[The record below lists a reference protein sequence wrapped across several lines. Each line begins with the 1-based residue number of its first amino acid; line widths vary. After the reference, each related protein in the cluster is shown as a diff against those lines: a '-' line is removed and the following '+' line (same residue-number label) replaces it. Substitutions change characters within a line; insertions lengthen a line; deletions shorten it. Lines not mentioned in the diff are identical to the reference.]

1 MSLSKSFG
9 GVRALD
15 GVDLTVPAGQVH
27 ALLGHNGAGKST
39 LIKCLGGAFPPDSG
53 TIEVGGVPY
62 GRLSPRES
70 IAAGVAIIFQT
81 LSVVDSLTVTENIFL
96 GQEWTRYGRIDR
108 RAQEKVAA
116 ELLDRVAASCSP
128 RDRVSE
134 LPMGQRQ
141 LVEIAKALS
150 RSASVLVLDEPTAA
164 LSGAESDA
172 LAARV
177 EDLRS
182 QGLAIVYVT
191 HLLAEV
197 ERLADAV
204 TVLRD
209 GRVAHHST
217 GARQSR
223 RELVDAIT
231 GGRGAGSPGS
241 TGSGAATAPV
251 SPVGERAAG
260 VGGAAVAA
268 RGADDTDTGGRGAAD
283 HDVARHGELAP
294 AGPDDRDGRP
304 RRSGNDLD
312 GRPRASGNDRPR
324 RTAAAPDQAMAL
336 SAPTVSP
343 TARLTVRGLR
353 GPGFGP
359 VDLTVGEGEI
369 VGLYGLIGSGRTRVL
384 ETLFGRRRAT
394 GGTVRVGERVVAPAR
409 PADALGAGVALVPA
423 DRRAQG
429 LFPML
434 TAQDNVLLPSV
445 RTLAR
450 RGVRALGAERRVF
463 GALAEAVGLRPA
475 RPGLPAS
482 AFSGGN
488 QQKLLLGRWIN
499 EARQVD
505 VLLLDEPTQG
515 VDVGARQ
522 EIYDVVAGLAEQRGT
537 AVLFASSDP
546 EEAATLAHRCLVV
559 DRGRI
564 VGELS
569 GPELTEEALLS
580 AVHEAGTA
588 DTASD
593 GADTAPTPADGDS
606 NPLGSAPNPRG
617 TAPKPPDT
625 TPESPG
631 GDPIPPG
638 TAPKPPGG
646 DPAVPHTPSHEG
658 AA

>member
-1 MSLSKSFG
+1 MSDARGATAAAGSPRDPGAANPPNLRISSLGKSFG

-39 LIKCLGGAFPPDSG
+39 LIKCLGGAFPPDAG

-62 GRLSPRES
+62 ARLSPRES

-81 LSVVDSLTVTENIFL
+81 LSVVDSLTVAENIFL
-96 GQEWTRYGRIDR
+96 GQEWTRYGRVDR

-128 RDRVSE
+128 RDRVGE
-134 LPMGQRQ
+134 LPMGQKQ

-172 LAARV
+172 LATRV
-177 EDLRS
+177 EDLRA

-209 GRVAHHST
+209 GRVAHTAT
-217 GARQSR
+217 GVHGRHD
-223 RELVDAIT
+223 LVRAIT
-231 GGRGAGSPGS
+231 GVGAPGPSTPTGTGPRGTSAPG
-241 TGSGAATAPV
+241 TGSAPSARR
-251 SPVGERAAG
+251 SPV
-260 VGGAAVAA
+260 
-268 RGADDTDTGGRGAAD
+268 
-283 HDVARHGELAP
+283 P
-294 AGPDDRDGRP
+294 
-304 RRSGNDLD
+304 
-312 GRPRASGNDRPR
+312 
-324 RTAAAPDQAMAL
+324 
-336 SAPTVSP
+336 
-343 TARLTVRGLR
+343 ARLTLRGLR

-359 VDLTVGEGEI
+359 VDLVVGEGEV

-384 ETLFGRRRAT
+384 ETLFGRRPAE
-394 GGTVRVGERVVAPAR
+394 GGSVHVGERAVSPAR
-409 PADALGAGVALVPA
+409 PADALAAGIALVPA
-423 DRRAQG
+423 DRRTQG
-429 LFPML
+429 LFAGL
-434 TAQDNVLLPSV
+434 SAQDNVLLPSV
-445 RTLAR
+445 RTLSR
-450 RGVRALGAERRVF
+450 RGVRALRAERRVF
-463 GALAEAVGLRPA
+463 DSLAEAVGLRPA
-475 RPGLPAS
+475 RPGPPAS
-482 AFSGGN
+482 SFSGGN

-499 EARQVD
+499 EARTVD

-522 EIYDVVAGLAEQRGT
+522 EIYDVVSALAEQHGT

-546 EEAATLAHRCLVV
+546 EEAAGLAHRCLVV

-564 VGELS
+564 VAELS
-569 GPELTEEALLS
+569 GPDLTEASLLA
-580 AVHEAGTA
+580 AVHDAGPPPRQPHHP
-588 DTASD
+588 D
-593 GADTAPTPADGDS
+593 GAATEPPTS
-606 NPLGSAPNPRG
+606 
-617 TAPKPPDT
+617 
-625 TPESPG
+625 
-631 GDPIPPG
+631 
-638 TAPKPPGG
+638 
-646 DPAVPHTPSHEG
+646 TPSHEG

>member
-1 MSLSKSFG
+1 MADTSDIDGTANPPNLRITSLSKSFG

-39 LIKCLGGAFPPDSG
+39 LIKCLGGAFPPDAG

-62 GRLSPRES
+62 TRLSPRES

-81 LSVVDSLTVTENIFL
+81 LSVVDSLTVAENIFL

-128 RDRVSE
+128 RDRVGE
-134 LPMGQRQ
+134 LPMGQKQ

-164 LSGAESDA
+164 LSGTESDA
-172 LAARV
+172 LATRV
-177 EDLRS
+177 EDLRT

-209 GRVAHHST
+209 GRVAHQTAT
-217 GARQSR
+217 GGHNR
-223 RELVDAIT
+223 RDLVEAIT
-231 GGRGAGSPGS
+231 GSRG
-241 TGSGAATAPV
+241 T
-251 SPVGERAAG
+251 
-260 VGGAAVAA
+260 GAAVPAGNGPSA
-268 RGADDTDTGGRGAAD
+268 GLGPASGTADGTDIETAVDPDRDDTPHREPG
-283 HDVARHGELAP
+283 P
-294 AGPDDRDGRP
+294 AGPRGREGRSSAQADDRP
-304 RRSGNDLD
+304 RRSG
-312 GRPRASGNDRPR
+312 GASPSVGGSAAL
-324 RTAAAPDQAMAL
+324 RTATSGGEAPAL
-336 SAPTVSP
+336 SSPGAPSP
-343 TARLTVRGLR
+343 ARLTVRGLR

-359 VDLTVGEGEI
+359 VDLTVKEGEI

-384 ETLFGRRRAT
+384 ETLFGRRRALE
-394 GGTVRVGERVVAPAR
+394 GAVRVGGRAVSPAR
-409 PADALGAGVALVPA
+409 PAEALAAGIALVPA

-429 LFPML
+429 LFPGL
-434 TAQDNVLLPSV
+434 SAQDNVLLPSV
-445 RTLAR
+445 RALAR

-463 GALAEAVGLRPA
+463 GSLAEAVGLRPA

-499 EARQVD
+499 EARAVD

-522 EIYDVVAGLAEQRGT
+522 EIYDVVSSLAEQRGT

-546 EEAATLAHRCLVV
+546 EEAAGLAHRCLIV

-564 VGELS
+564 VAELS
-569 GPELTEEALLS
+569 GAELTEESLLA
-580 AVHEAGTA
+580 AVHDAGP
-588 DTASD
+588 
-593 GADTAPTPADGDS
+593 TAPP
-606 NPLGSAPNPRG
+606 
-617 TAPKPPDT
+617 
-625 TPESPG
+625 
-631 GDPIPPG
+631 
-638 TAPKPPGG
+638 
-646 DPAVPHTPSHEG
+646 TPSHEG

>member
-1 MSLSKSFG
+1 MADTSDIDGTANPPNLRITSLSKSFG

-39 LIKCLGGAFPPDSG
+39 LIKCLGGAFPPDAG

-62 GRLSPRES
+62 TRLSPRES

-81 LSVVDSLTVTENIFL
+81 LSVVDSLTVAENIFL

-128 RDRVSE
+128 RDRVGE
-134 LPMGQRQ
+134 LPMGQKQ

-164 LSGAESDA
+164 LSGTESDA
-172 LAARV
+172 LATRV
-177 EDLRS
+177 EDLRT

-209 GRVAHHST
+209 GRVAHQTAT
-217 GARQSR
+217 GGHNR
-223 RELVDAIT
+223 RDLVEAIT
-231 GGRGAGSPGS
+231 GSRGTGSAVPAGNGPSAGRGPASG
-241 TGSGAATAPV
+241 TADGSGIEVAVVPDRDAAP
-251 SPVGERAAG
+251 PGEPG
-260 VGGAAVAA
+260 
-268 RGADDTDTGGRGAAD
+268 
-283 HDVARHGELAP
+283 P
-294 AGPDDRDGRP
+294 AGPRGREGCSSAETNDRH
-304 RRSGNDLD
+304 RRSG
-312 GRPRASGNDRPR
+312 GASPSAGGTAAR
-324 RTAAAPDQAMAL
+324 RTTTSGGEAP
-336 SAPTVSP
+336 APASP
-343 TARLTVRGLR
+343 GTPSPARLTVRGLR

-359 VDLTVGEGEI
+359 VDLTVEEGEI

-384 ETLFGRRRAT
+384 ETLFGRRRALE
-394 GGTVRVGERVVAPAR
+394 GAVRVGERAVSPAR
-409 PADALGAGVALVPA
+409 PAEALAAGIALVPA

-429 LFPML
+429 LFPGL
-434 TAQDNVLLPSV
+434 SAQDNVLLPSV
-445 RTLAR
+445 RALAR

-463 GALAEAVGLRPA
+463 GSLAEAVGLRPA

-499 EARQVD
+499 EARAVD

-522 EIYDVVAGLAEQRGT
+522 EIYDVVSSLAEQRGT

-546 EEAATLAHRCLVV
+546 EEAAGLAHRCLIV

-564 VGELS
+564 VAELS
-569 GPELTEEALLS
+569 GAELTEESLLA
-580 AVHEAGTA
+580 AVHDAGP
-588 DTASD
+588 
-593 GADTAPTPADGDS
+593 TAPF
-606 NPLGSAPNPRG
+606 
-617 TAPKPPDT
+617 
-625 TPESPG
+625 
-631 GDPIPPG
+631 
-638 TAPKPPGG
+638 
-646 DPAVPHTPSHEG
+646 TPSHEG

>member
-1 MSLSKSFG
+1 MAAAGATAAAGAAPVANPPNLRITSLSKSFG

-39 LIKCLGGAFPPDSG
+39 LIKCLGGAFPPDAG

-62 GRLSPRES
+62 TRLSPRES

-81 LSVVDSLTVTENIFL
+81 LSVVDSLTVAENIFL

-108 RAQEKVAA
+108 RAQERVAA

-128 RDRVSE
+128 RDRVGE
-134 LPMGQRQ
+134 LPMGQKQ

-164 LSGAESDA
+164 LSGTESDA
-172 LAARV
+172 LATRV
-177 EDLRS
+177 EDLRT

-209 GRVAHHST
+209 GRVAHHAAT
-217 GARQSR
+217 GGHNR
-223 RELVDAIT
+223 RDLVEAIT
-231 GGRGAGSPGS
+231 GGRGAVSADAAEGRLAAARGPANGPTTDAGASAGAGAGGSESGPGASDAPSTAAAGGPGTGAAGDAGDADPDVPRRGKHSHAGHGDREDVPSPGADALPRRS
-241 TGSGAATAPV
+241 VEGGRPPGLDRPAARPTAASGAA
-251 SPVGERAAG
+251 
-260 VGGAAVAA
+260 AA
-268 RGADDTDTGGRGAAD
+268 R
-283 HDVARHGELAP
+283 
-294 AGPDDRDGRP
+294 
-304 RRSGNDLD
+304 
-312 GRPRASGNDRPR
+312 
-324 RTAAAPDQAMAL
+324 
-336 SAPTVSP
+336 PTP
-343 TARLTVRGLR
+343 GIPLPARLTVRGLC

-384 ETLFGRRRAT
+384 ETLFGRRRAS
-394 GGTVRVGERVVAPAR
+394 GGTVRVGERAVSPVR
-409 PADALGAGVALVPA
+409 PADALAARIALVPA

-429 LFPML
+429 LFAGL
-434 TAQDNVLLPSV
+434 SAQDNVLLPSV

-463 GALAEAVGLRPA
+463 GSLAEAVGLRPA

-499 EARQVD
+499 EVRAVD

-522 EIYDVVAGLAEQRGT
+522 EIYDVVATLAEQRGT

-546 EEAATLAHRCLVV
+546 EEAAVLAHRCLIV

-564 VGELS
+564 IAELS
-569 GPELTEEALLS
+569 GTDLTEESLLA
-580 AVHEAGTA
+580 AVHDAGPAAETA
-588 DTASD
+588 
-593 GADTAPTPADGDS
+593 
-606 NPLGSAPNPRG
+606 
-617 TAPKPPDT
+617 
-625 TPESPG
+625 
-631 GDPIPPG
+631 
-638 TAPKPPGG
+638 
-646 DPAVPHTPSHEG
+646 PSHEG

>member
-1 MSLSKSFG
+1 MADTNGSPGAADTANPPNLRISSLSKSFG

-15 GVDLTVPAGQVH
+15 AVDLTVPAGQVH

-53 TIEVGGVPY
+53 TIEVGGVPHA
-62 GRLSPRES
+62 RLSPRES

-81 LSVVDSLTVTENIFL
+81 LSVVDSLTVAENIFL

-128 RDRVSE
+128 RDRVGE
-134 LPMGQRQ
+134 LPMGQKQ

-164 LSGAESDA
+164 LSGTESDA
-172 LAARV
+172 LATRV
-177 EDLRS
+177 EDLRT

-209 GRVAHHST
+209 GRVAHHTAT
-217 GARQSR
+217 GNQR
-223 RELVDAIT
+223 RRDLVRAIT
-231 GGRGAGSPGS
+231 GGRAAGPAA
-241 TGSGAATAPV
+241 GAATA
-251 SPVGERAAG
+251 AG
-260 VGGAAVAA
+260 GDAAAVVPGRRDPA
-268 RGADDTDTGGRGAAD
+268 R
-283 HDVARHGELAP
+283 P
-294 AGPDDRDGRP
+294 
-304 RRSGNDLD
+304 
-312 GRPRASGNDRPR
+312 
-324 RTAAAPDQAMAL
+324 
-336 SAPTVSP
+336 
-343 TARLTVRGLR
+343 ARLTVRALR

-359 VDLTVGEGEI
+359 VDLTVAEGEI

-384 ETLFGRRRAT
+384 ETLFGRRRAS
-394 GGTVRVGERVVAPAR
+394 GGSVRVGERAVSASR
-409 PADALGAGVALVPA
+409 PADALAAGVALVPA

-429 LFPML
+429 LFAGL
-434 TAQDNVLLPSV
+434 SAQDNVLLPSV

-463 GALAEAVGLRPA
+463 GSLAESVGLRPA

-499 EARQVD
+499 EARAVD

-522 EIYDVVAGLAEQRGT
+522 EIYDVVSSLAAERGT

-546 EEAATLAHRCLVV
+546 EEAAVLAHRCLVV

-564 VGELS
+564 VAELS
-569 GPELTEEALLS
+569 GAGLTEESLLA
-580 AVHEAGTA
+580 AVHDAGPA
-588 DTASD
+588 AQGPDRGPDGDPTAS
-593 GADTAPTPADGDS
+593 TA
-606 NPLGSAPNPRG
+606 
-617 TAPKPPDT
+617 
-625 TPESPG
+625 
-631 GDPIPPG
+631 
-638 TAPKPPGG
+638 
-646 DPAVPHTPSHEG
+646 PSHEG

>member
-1 MSLSKSFG
+1 MADRNEARPSTPPNLRITALGKSFG

-15 GVDLTVPAGQVH
+15 GVNLTVPAGQVH

-39 LIKCLGGAFPPDSG
+39 LIKCLGGAFPPDTG

-81 LSVVDSLTVTENIFL
+81 LSVVDSLTVAENIFL

-128 RDRVSE
+128 RDRVGE
-134 LPMGQRQ
+134 LPMGQKQ

-177 EDLRS
+177 EDLRG
-182 QGLAIVYVT
+182 QGLAVVYVT

-209 GRVAHHST
+209 GRVTHHSAA
-217 GARQSR
+217 GNHSR
-223 RELVDAIT
+223 RDLVEAIT
-231 GGRGAGSPGS
+231 GGRVR
-241 TGSGAATAPV
+241 GAAPDAP
-251 SPVGERAAG
+251 S
-260 VGGAAVAA
+260 VAA
-268 RGADDTDTGGRGAAD
+268 HRPAEPGLNARQPSEPGLSARQPTRRPSGQSAGAHSEHGAPARRRVPPEDAVRKAFGRGEALVPTSGRGA
-283 HDVARHGELAP
+283 P
-294 AGPDDRDGRP
+294 A
-304 RRSGNDLD
+304 
-312 GRPRASGNDRPR
+312 
-324 RTAAAPDQAMAL
+324 
-336 SAPTVSP
+336 
-343 TARLTVRGLR
+343 ARLSLRGLR

-359 VDLTVGEGEI
+359 VDLTVGAGEI

-384 ETLFGRRRAT
+384 ETVFGRRRAS
-394 GGTVRVGERVVAPAR
+394 GGTVRVGERAVAPTR
-409 PADALGAGVALVPA
+409 PADALAAGIALVPA

-429 LFPML
+429 LFAGL
-434 TAQDNVLLPSV
+434 SAQDNVLLPSV

-450 RGVRALGAERRVF
+450 RGVRSLGAERRVF
-463 GALAEAVGLRPA
+463 GSLAEAVGLRPA
-475 RPGLPAS
+475 RPGLPAA

-499 EARQVD
+499 EAREVD

-522 EIYDVVAGLAEQRGT
+522 EIYDVVSSLAEQRGT

-546 EEAATLAHRCLVV
+546 EEAAALAHRCLVV
-559 DRGRI
+559 DHGRVI
-564 VGELS
+564 AELS
-569 GPELTEEALLS
+569 GPALTEEALLA
-580 AVHEAGTA
+580 AVHDAAPPPRHASSA
-588 DTASD
+588 DAD
-593 GADTAPTPADGDS
+593 ADTAPNT
-606 NPLGSAPNPRG
+606 
-617 TAPKPPDT
+617 
-625 TPESPG
+625 
-631 GDPIPPG
+631 
-638 TAPKPPGG
+638 
-646 DPAVPHTPSHEG
+646 PHTPHTPPSEG

>member
-1 MSLSKSFG
+1 MTDPTGWSGVTDAVAATGTAGVADAAHPPNLRITSLSKSFG

-15 GVDLTVPAGQVH
+15 GVDLTVPGGQVH

-62 GRLSPRES
+62 PRLSPRES

-128 RDRVSE
+128 RDRVAE

-177 EDLRS
+177 EDLRG

-209 GRVAHHST
+209 GRVTHHST
-217 GARQSR
+217 GAGQSR
-223 RELVDAIT
+223 RELVEAIT
-231 GGRGAGSPGS
+231 GSRGP
-241 TGSGAATAPV
+241 AAAA
-251 SPVGERAAG
+251 SAAG
-260 VGGAAVAA
+260 GGTDKGA
-268 RGADDTDTGGRGAAD
+268 RPI
-283 HDVARHGELAP
+283 AP
-294 AGPDDRDGRP
+294 GPD
-304 RRSGNDLD
+304 
-312 GRPRASGNDRPR
+312 RAETSPKS
-324 RTAAAPDQAMAL
+324 P
-336 SAPTVSP
+336 APTP
-343 TARLTVRGLR
+343 ARLSVRSLR

-384 ETLFGRRRAT
+384 ETLFGRRRAS

-409 PADALGAGVALVPA
+409 PADALAAGIALVPA

-463 GALAEAVGLRPA
+463 GSLAEAVGLRPA
-475 RPGLPAS
+475 RPGLPAA

-499 EARQVD
+499 EARKVD

-522 EIYDVVAGLAEQRGT
+522 EIYDVVSTLARQRGT

-564 VGELS
+564 IAELS
-569 GPELTEEALLS
+569 GAELTEEALLS
-580 AVHEAGTA
+580 AVHDAGTH
-588 DTASD
+588 TSD
-593 GADTAPTPADGDS
+593 DDSDLPPPSTTPAD
-606 NPLGSAPNPRG
+606 PATPH
-617 TAPKPPDT
+617 PP
-625 TPESPG
+625 
-631 GDPIPPG
+631 
-638 TAPKPPGG
+638 AR
-646 DPAVPHTPSHEG
+646 EG

>member
-1 MSLSKSFG
+1 MADTNGTHGTPGTANPPNLRISSLSKSFG

-15 GVDLTVPAGQVH
+15 AVDLTVPAGQVH

-53 TIEVGGVPY
+53 TIEVGGVPHA
-62 GRLSPRES
+62 RLSPRES

-81 LSVVDSLTVTENIFL
+81 LSVVDSLTVAENIFL
-96 GQEWTRYGRIDR
+96 GQEWTRHGRIDR

-128 RDRVSE
+128 RDRVGE
-134 LPMGQRQ
+134 LPMGQKQ

-164 LSGAESDA
+164 LSGTESDA
-172 LAARV
+172 LATRV
-177 EDLRS
+177 EDLRT

-209 GRVAHHST
+209 GRVAHHTAT
-217 GARQSR
+217 GTHR
-223 RELVDAIT
+223 RRDLVRAIT
-231 GGRGAGSPGS
+231 GGR
-241 TGSGAATAPV
+241 
-251 SPVGERAAG
+251 AAG
-260 VGGAAVAA
+260 PAAGATTAAGGGA
-268 RGADDTDTGGRGAAD
+268 
-283 HDVARHGELAP
+283 DVVVPG
-294 AGPDDRDGRP
+294 
-304 RRSGNDLD
+304 RRSPA
-312 GRPRASGNDRPR
+312 RP
-324 RTAAAPDQAMAL
+324 
-336 SAPTVSP
+336 
-343 TARLTVRGLR
+343 ARLTVRGLR

-359 VDLTVGEGEI
+359 VDLTVAEGEI

-384 ETLFGRRRAT
+384 ETLFGRRRAS
-394 GGTVRVGERVVAPAR
+394 GGSVRVGERAISASR
-409 PADALGAGVALVPA
+409 PADALAAGIALVPA

-429 LFPML
+429 LFAGL
-434 TAQDNVLLPSV
+434 SAQDNVLLPSV

-463 GALAEAVGLRPA
+463 GSLAESVGLRPA

-499 EARQVD
+499 EARAVD

-522 EIYDVVAGLAEQRGT
+522 EIYDVVSSLAAERGT

-546 EEAATLAHRCLVV
+546 EEAAVLAHRCLVV

-564 VGELS
+564 VAELS
-569 GPELTEEALLS
+569 GAGLTEESLLA
-580 AVHEAGTA
+580 AVHDAE
-588 DTASD
+588 
-593 GADTAPTPADGDS
+593 PAAHGPDHSPDGD
-606 NPLGSAPNPRG
+606 PSA
-617 TAPKPPDT
+617 
-625 TPESPG
+625 SPS
-631 GDPIPPG
+631 
-638 TAPKPPGG
+638 
-646 DPAVPHTPSHEG
+646 PSHEG

>member
-1 MSLSKSFG
+1 MADRNEATGADDAKGADRAAEAGAVAGAARPSHPPNLRITALGKSFG

-39 LIKCLGGAFPPDSG
+39 LIKCLGGAFPPDTG

-81 LSVVDSLTVTENIFL
+81 LSVVDSLTVAENIFL

-128 RDRVSE
+128 RDRVGE
-134 LPMGQRQ
+134 LPMGQKQ

-177 EDLRS
+177 EDLRG
-182 QGLAIVYVT
+182 QGLAVVYVT

-209 GRVAHHST
+209 GRVTHHSAA
-217 GARQSR
+217 GNHSR
-223 RELVDAIT
+223 RDLVEAIT
-231 GGRGAGSPGS
+231 GGR
-241 TGSGAATAPV
+241 V
-251 SPVGERAAG
+251 
-260 VGGAAVAA
+260 
-268 RGADDTDTGGRGAAD
+268 RGAAAD
-283 HDVARHGELAP
+283 EPSVTARPP
-294 AGPDDRDGRP
+294 AGPGLSTHGPTRPSPSTRRPSGQSVGAPSEHGAPARRRVSAEDAVRKAFGRGGALVP
-304 RRSGNDLD
+304 
-312 GRPRASGNDRPR
+312 ASGR
-324 RTAAAPDQAMAL
+324 AAHA
-336 SAPTVSP
+336 
-343 TARLTVRGLR
+343 ARLSLRGLR

-359 VDLTVGEGEI
+359 VDLIVGEGEI

-384 ETLFGRRRAT
+384 ETVFGRRRAS
-394 GGTVRVGERVVAPAR
+394 GGTVRVGERAVAPTR
-409 PADALGAGVALVPA
+409 PADALAAGIALVPA

-429 LFPML
+429 LFAGL
-434 TAQDNVLLPSV
+434 SAQDNVLLPSV

-463 GALAEAVGLRPA
+463 GSLAEAVGLRPP
-475 RPGLPAS
+475 RPGLAAA

-499 EARQVD
+499 EAREVD

-515 VDVGARQ
+515 VDVGAR
-522 EIYDVVAGLAEQRGT
+522 
-537 AVLFASSDP
+537 
-546 EEAATLAHRCLVV
+546 
-559 DRGRI
+559 
-564 VGELS
+564 
-569 GPELTEEALLS
+569 
-580 AVHEAGTA
+580 
-588 DTASD
+588 
-593 GADTAPTPADGDS
+593 
-606 NPLGSAPNPRG
+606 
-617 TAPKPPDT
+617 
-625 TPESPG
+625 
-631 GDPIPPG
+631 
-638 TAPKPPGG
+638 
-646 DPAVPHTPSHEG
+646 
-658 AA
+658 